1 MSTSMGGS
9 VGFDSSNGVSDKRD
23 SDIDACG
30 VSQTTAAPSIH
41 TDSQP
46 IKNEP
51 GTSGASNDEASKEQP
66 LCMSASKTSL
76 KGEKDLDDSSIS
88 EWWKIELDR
97 LEYV

>member
-9 VGFDSSNGVSDKRD
+9 VGFGSSIGESDKRD

-66 LCMSASKTSL
+66 LCKSASKTSL

-97 LEYV
+97 LDEI